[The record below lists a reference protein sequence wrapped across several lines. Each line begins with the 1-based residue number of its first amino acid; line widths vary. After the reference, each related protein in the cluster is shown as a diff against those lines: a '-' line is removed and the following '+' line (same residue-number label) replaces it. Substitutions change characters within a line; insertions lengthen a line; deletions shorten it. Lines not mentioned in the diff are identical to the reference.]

1 MRDPYTALLKA
12 KKAAL
17 LVHQE
22 RLIGKRRTAHV
33 EEVDSIL
40 QDAMRPLSILSD
52 QQCEVACHEFVQQ
65 LDEKVYARQFSA
77 KTLALL
83 KRLDI
88 GD

>member
-1 MRDPYTALLKA
+1 MPDPYTSLLNSISN
-12 KKAAL
+12 
-17 LVHQE
+17 
-22 RLIGKRRTAHV
+22 RLTDARNKITHKRQTAHV
-33 EEVDSIL
+33 VEVEQLVRD
-40 QDAMRPLSILSD
+40 
-52 QQCEVACHEFVQQ
+52 CESLMTHPVADESTCHEFVQQ